1 MIKKNLFYTYFIQIY
16 SGLISVILIPFY
28 LDILSVEQFGL
39 IGFFMLLQSIMMI
52 FDAGISGSLSRQV
65 AITKHNSHLYKDFL
79 NKFYIVIVFF
89 FVIALSI
96 FLISYIEN
104 DYIVNNWIK
113 SELSKD
119 TISISVVSMFL
130 ILSLKY
136 ISGPLRSIIIGLEE
150 HILLSKLNFIF
161 ITLKF
166 PMGLFVL
173 YISGASIANYFI
185 FQVAVAL
192 FELILLAIIVKNKNK
207 NILKRDDTV
216 ENNNKEFTFKSL
228 LIFSGQLSLLSVTWI
243 VVTQIDK
250 LILSGILQLKEFS
263 YYTLAITITGIILM
277 FSTPL
282 SQVMMARLTVLFKN
296 KDLKKYVEVYTF
308 SFSVMIVVTVSL
320 GLFIFTF
327 SKPIIY
333 MWTGNMEITN
343 ATFAYAKW
351 LALGNSISVL
361 MTFVFLL
368 QYSAGN
374 LKQHVIVYTAYA
386 SLLIP
391 ISIYIANTYQGYGSA
406 IFWFIHN
413 FSFFITWGTIVNYK
427 YIKNVNLF
435 LWVYILV
442 PTILISLLF
451 FTSIDFNIELLS
463 SSRINIAIYLSLIGV
478 GNILLITVYYM
489 ILERQIKKQFN
500 KIEFR
505 QGKSIE

>member
-1 MIKKNLFYTYFIQIY
+1 LIKKNLFYTYFIQIY

-79 NKFYIVIVFF
+79 NKFHIVIIFF

-104 DYIVNNWIK
+104 NYIVNNWII

-119 TISISVVSMFL
+119 TISISVISMFL
-130 ILSLKY
+130 ILSLRY
-136 ISGPLRSIIIGLEE
+136 ISGPIRSVLIGLEE

-166 PMGLFVL
+166 PMGLFIL
-173 YISGASIANYFI
+173 YVFGNSITNYFI
-185 FQVAVAL
+185 FQVFVAL
-192 FELILLAIIVKNKNK
+192 FELILLSVIVNYKNK
-207 NILKRDDTV
+207 NILRRDDEV
-216 ENNNKEFTFKSL
+216 ENNNNEFTFKSL
-228 LIFSGQLSLLSVTWI
+228 LLFSGQLSLLSVSWVI
-243 VVTQIDK
+243 VTQIDK
-250 LILSGILQLKEFS
+250 LVLSGVLPLEEFS
-263 YYTLAITITGIILM
+263 YYTLAVTITGVILM
-277 FSTPL
+277 FSAPL
-282 SQVMMARLTVLFKN
+282 SQVMMARLPILFKN
-296 KDLKKYVEVYTF
+296 NDLRKYVKIYTS
-308 SFSVMIVVTVSL
+308 SFSIMIVVMISL

-333 MWTGNMEITN
+333 MWTGNIEIAN
-343 ATFAYAKW
+343 ASFIYAKW
-351 LALGNSISVL
+351 LALGNSISIL

-374 LKQHVIVYTAYA
+374 LKKHVIVYVAYSA
-386 SLLIP
+386 LLIP
-391 ISIYIANTYQGYGSA
+391 VSIYIANTYQGYGSSL
-406 IFWFIHN
+406 FWFIHN
-413 FSFFITWGTIVNYK
+413 FIFFITWGSIVNYN
-427 YIKNVNLF
+427 YIKNINFF

-442 PTILISLLF
+442 PTVLISLLV
-451 FTSIDFNIELLS
+451 FTLIDINIDLLAI
-463 SSRINIAIYLSLIGV
+463 SRIQIAVYLSLVGI
-478 GNILLITVYYM
+478 GNILLIGTYYKL
-489 ILERQIKKQFN
+489 LEKQIMQQFK